1 MFGKFKK
8 HFTDIDDFMTMLRTK
23 PVLSKY
29 SMDLQEVD
37 IMNQHWDNQ
46 FYGGSL
52 FDAVRNY
59 DGDGNVIYIPN
70 SLESELNTHTREQSR
85 KYHKYFVLENL
96 IVNDLSQDNSLFV
109 DIWLLCD
116 TEGFSDA
123 DVEKM
128 AKLSSNIEFVPSNY
142 APPEPEFQSFTQL
155 SDLKIGG
162 YGRMIFYEAH
172 AKDPKTGK
180 FSPLV

>member
-52 FDAVRNY
+52 FDAVRN
-59 DGDGNVIYIPN
+59 
-70 SLESELNTHTREQSR
+70 
-85 KYHKYFVLENL
+85 
-96 IVNDLSQDNSLFV
+96 
-109 DIWLLCD
+109 
-116 TEGFSDA
+116 
-123 DVEKM
+123 
-128 AKLSSNIEFVPSNY
+128 
-142 APPEPEFQSFTQL
+142 
-155 SDLKIGG
+155 
-162 YGRMIFYEAH
+162 
-172 AKDPKTGK
+172 
-180 FSPLV
+180 